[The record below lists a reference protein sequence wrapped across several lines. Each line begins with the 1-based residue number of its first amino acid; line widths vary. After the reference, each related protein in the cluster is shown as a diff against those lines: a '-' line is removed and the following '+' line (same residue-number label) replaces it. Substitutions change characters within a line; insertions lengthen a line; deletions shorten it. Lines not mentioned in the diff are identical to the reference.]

1 MSCENKFLNVKTIFY
16 KAHANW
22 LAYPLFK
29 AYTPL
34 TINEYN
40 PFPHLKGPQKLL
52 AFFSITGSGSMQIIF
67 FFGFY
72 VQVANMRK
80 LYDSNLSEFNEN
92 FYSVHT
98 ILITLKGCI
107 LVRRSRKCNTTD
119 TVFPRIV
126 SALDQYPP
134 SNSVRT
140 VCFCR

>member
-1 MSCENKFLNVKTIFY
+1 MSCENKFLNVKKIFY

-40 PFPHLKGPQKLL
+40 QFPHLKGRQYLPSLVLVGVALCK
-52 AFFSITGSGSMQIIF
+52 SY

-80 LYDSNLSEFNEN
+80 LYDSNLSEFNEK

-119 TVFPRIV
+119 T
-126 SALDQYPP
+126 
-134 SNSVRT
+134 
-140 VCFCR
+140 

>member
-1 MSCENKFLNVKTIFY
+1 
-16 KAHANW
+16 
-22 LAYPLFK
+22 
-29 AYTPL
+29 
-34 TINEYN
+34 
-40 PFPHLKGPQKLL
+40 
-52 AFFSITGSGSMQIIF
+52 MQIIF

-119 TVFPRIV
+119 T
-126 SALDQYPP
+126 
-134 SNSVRT
+134 
-140 VCFCR
+140 